1 MLTYEQWKGFMEQY
15 RRELAGQP
23 GPAYGV
29 DELTRAVELGI
40 TDGSR
45 PCDLATRQEVV
56 SMIVRAK
63 G

>member
-1 MLTYEQWKGFMEQY
+1 MEQS
-15 RRELAGQP
+15 RRALAGPP

-63 G
+63 D